1 MFTEVC
7 DELDRMTA
15 LARLQQPLAIKCH
28 TQGFELDV
36 QVQGDAICEEYSPYF
51 DKDGSLCCWIPV
63 TAGEELSIHTTIN
76 GKLKVAHLDLILD
89 GVLRHSRAIHSNG
102 KRSLRHENF
111 VGAYLKR
118 EGSLTFC
125 KMKVEN
131 LGETPSVGAPKPEL
145 VGTIEVRLAIADGT
159 NENGN
164 ETHEIAHDTFE
175 ETDDWREAEDVG
187 VFSRIPPT
195 HEISLAE
202 RSIFQSQQMRKFL
215 SKHLKADHGRPGSK
229 PRAVMKFFYRSKDAI
244 LAEDLER
251 VPNSGYSHDLSTQFD
266 SSDSKST
273 DHSDSIRHSNSDSN
287 SSSGSG
293 TGSGTGSS
301 DGSGSG
307 SGSSEVNSCN
317 VSTGSTASNHH
328 QLTMDNPQYQGATG
342 SGSLGELVTK
352 SSGWTALA
360 QRPISRRPPYSN
372 NTASKASRAASMT
385 QANSTTVVTQMSKH
399 ETPPVGLFTKQPRVV
414 VRPLNKRPRSPAPEG
429 ESSQQDLGTKKFRR
443 ERSEIST
450 KMRDKLEENADLRDK
465 LQTDLARLQERAK
478 NTRDELVR
486 EHAEQQEGNRKP
498 SAEPLDPQ
506 QLTETLAEHA
516 AAVVKA
522 AKTRRRLD
530 AAVKRAK
537 ESKRMAERFK
547 VQVARDLKEC
557 EDLVTEN
564 GRVIGHRKAEARV
577 TAFLEALKRIHADHD
592 NSVRG
597 IVAAIESDVEMLRQL
612 LEIGDKVVRNLGV
625 RIEEAYMEGEVDE
638 DIEYFGNY

>member
-1 MFTEVC
+1 M
-7 DELDRMTA
+7 
-15 LARLQQPLAIKCH
+15 KCH

-89 GVLRHSRAIHSNG
+89 GVLRHSRVIHSNG

-202 RSIFQSQQMRKFL
+202 RGIFQSQQMRKFL
-215 SKHLKADHGRPGSK
+215 SKHLKADHGRPG
-229 PRAVMKFFYRSKDAI
+229 I
-244 LAEDLER
+244 
-251 VPNSGYSHDLSTQFD
+251 
-266 SSDSKST
+266 
-273 DHSDSIRHSNSDSN
+273 
-287 SSSGSG
+287 
-293 TGSGTGSS
+293 
-301 DGSGSG
+301 
-307 SGSSEVNSCN
+307 
-317 VSTGSTASNHH
+317 
-328 QLTMDNPQYQGATG
+328 
-342 SGSLGELVTK
+342 
-352 SSGWTALA
+352 
-360 QRPISRRPPYSN
+360 
-372 NTASKASRAASMT
+372 
-385 QANSTTVVTQMSKH
+385 
-399 ETPPVGLFTKQPRVV
+399 GLFTKQPRVV

-478 NTRDELVR
+478 NTGDELVR

-516 AAVVKA
+516 AAVTKA

-530 AAVKRAK
+530 PAIKRAK

-597 IVAAIESDVEMLRQL
+597 IVAAIESEVEMLRQL
-612 LEIGDKVVRNLGV
+612 LEIVDKVVRNLGV
-625 RIEEAYMEGEVDE
+625 KIEEAYMEGEVDE